1 MLRNPLKSRGSRV
14 QTRTFA
20 TVLIGA
26 LFLALSVV
34 LCPGAEAQVSADQQH
49 MGVLGAGDSV
59 SIQIFGEPEATS
71 AYVGDDGTLNVP
83 YVGKIPV
90 GGISPVEAA
99 SRVSKAL
106 KDGGYFVDPH
116 VTILV
121 TQSHS
126 QLVSVV
132 GEVQAP
138 GRYPITPRT
147 TIVDLLA
154 QAGGMKETAADI
166 GYVVR
171 TDESGQVSRNPV
183 NLNVVKDILDAPS
196 TWVLL
201 GGDSL
206 VIPRAEQFSIEGEV
220 TTPGRYRIEAGMTVV
235 QAIARA
241 GGITQRGSERRVQ
254 LKRAD
259 KPGQYQTIH
268 AKPGDVVKAGDIIV
282 VKESI
287 F

>member
-1 MLRNPLKSRGSRV
+1 MGKFVRDCTALYKNS
-14 QTRTFA
+14 TFA
-20 TVLIGA
+20 TVLTVA
-26 LFLALSVV
+26 LFLGLSAAPC
-34 LCPGAEAQVSADQQH
+34 LAAEVPVSADQQH
-49 MGVLGAGDSV
+49 MSVLGAGDSV
-59 SIQIFGEPEATS
+59 SIQIFGEPEATPV
-71 AYVGDDGTLNVP
+71 YVGDDGTINVP
-83 YVGKIPV
+83 YAGKIPV
-90 GGISPVEAA
+90 AGISPVEAA
-99 SRVSKAL
+99 SRVTKAL

-116 VTILV
+116 VTVLV
-121 TQSHS
+121 TQPRS

-138 GRYPITPRT
+138 GRYLITPRT
-147 TIVDLLA
+147 TLVDLLA
-154 QAGGMKETAADI
+154 QAGGVKENAADI

-171 TDESGQVSRNPV
+171 SDEAGHVSRYPV
-183 NLNVVKDILDAPS
+183 NLNVVKEIQDAPS

-206 VIPRAEQFSIEGEV
+206 VVPRAEQFSIEGEV
-220 TTPGRYRIEAGMTVV
+220 TTPGRYRVEPGMTVL
-235 QAIARA
+235 QAVARA
-241 GGITQRGSERRVQ
+241 GGITARGSERRIQ

-268 AKPGDVVKAGDIIV
+268 AKPGDLVKAGDIIL